1 MPHFISQIATYF
13 FMPLIMPLLALFL
26 ALQFDP
32 YLVLFVAPAKA
43 QLTLLVVGLA
53 TFLFPLINLF
63 LLKKAG
69 VISSYNL
76 ENRKERVAP
85 TISTILYF
93 GLGYFLI
100 KKGQLPTVMY
110 SMYIGAVASAVL
122 AMIITLRWKISL
134 HAIGISGV
142 VGAMYGLFKLHEFVH
157 WPIFVT
163 LLLIAG
169 WVMSA
174 RISLGVHTPAQVY
187 AGAALGF
194 TVSWLSV
201 VMGVVI

>member
-32 YLVLFVAPAKA
+32 YLVLFVAPGKA

-69 VISSYNL
+69 VITSYNL
-76 ENRKERVAP
+76 ENRKERIAP
-85 TISTILYF
+85 AISTLLYF

-157 WPIFVT
+157 WPI
-163 LLLIAG
+163 LIALILITG